1 MRLINSTW
9 LEIEDYLTRSDG
21 IIVPTGSI
29 EQHGPM
35 GLIGTDT
42 ICVDEIALSVGK
54 RITCLVTPAMW
65 FTPAEF
71 NMGFPGTLSVSETL
85 FQSLCTEVFNSL
97 ERHGFR
103 HIYVLNGHGANLEP
117 LKKAASCVELADI
130 RVKSWWDFRS
140 VNKLRKKYFGDWEGM
155 HATPSEIAIT
165 QVNNRVVKSSLVKIP
180 PEKISPDFIKEH
192 AGDKHGSASEHRH
205 AFPDGRV
212 GSHSA
217 LAGRDKGIE
226 LLKSASHSV
235 EKDYLDFLN
244 INS

>member
-9 LEIEDYLTRSDG
+9 LEIEDYLTKSDG

-54 RITCLVTPAMW
+54 RINCLITPPMW

-71 NMGFPGTLSVSETL
+71 NMGFPGTLSVPKKL
-85 FQSLCTEVFNSL
+85 FESLCAEVFKSL

-117 LKKAASCVELADI
+117 LKKATSYVELANI
-130 RVKSWWDFRS
+130 RVKSWWDFRG
-140 VNKLRKKYFGDWEGM
+140 VNKLRKKYFDDWEGM

-165 QVNNRVVKSSLVKIP
+165 QVNNRVVKSSLAEKP
-180 PEKISPDFIKEH
+180 PEKISLDFIKAH
-192 AGDKHGSASEHRH
+192 AGDKHGSATEHRN

-217 LAGRDKGIE
+217 LANRDKGIE

-244 INS
+244 TIS

>member
-9 LEIEDYLTRSDG
+9 LEIEDYLTKSDG

-117 LKKAASCVELADI
+117 LKKAASCVKLADI

-155 HATPSEIAIT
+155 HATPAEISIT
-165 QVNNRVVKSSLVKIP
+165 QVNNRTIVSSLADIE
-180 PEKISPDFIKEH
+180 PEQLSKKYIKEH
-192 AGDKHGSASEHRH
+192 SGDKHGGPIEHRE

-217 LAGRDKGIE
+217 LARREYGIE
-226 LLKSASHSV
+226 LMNAAISAIQ
-235 EKDYLDFLN
+235 EDYLLFLKT
-244 INS
+244 